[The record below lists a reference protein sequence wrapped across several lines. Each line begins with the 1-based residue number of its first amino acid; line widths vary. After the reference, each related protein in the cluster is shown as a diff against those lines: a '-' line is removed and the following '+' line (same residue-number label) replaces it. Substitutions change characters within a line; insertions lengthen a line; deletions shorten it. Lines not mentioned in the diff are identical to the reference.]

1 MSKKQSRISEKIR
14 EIISQYLVENLPTSY
29 GVVSITRVEL
39 IGDGSRGKVYFS
51 VLPEENENKVKEFLE
66 QNRREIKE
74 RIRKLRIKII
84 PELEFEPD
92 KELKIMEKMWGG
104 DV

>member
-1 MSKKQSRISEKIR
+1 MSRKQSRISEKIR

-66 QNRREIKE
+66 QNKKEIKGL
-74 RIRKLRIKII
+74 IRKLRIKII

-92 KELKIMEKMWGG
+92 RELKIMEKMWGG

>member
-51 VLPEENENKVKEFLE
+51 VLPEENESKVKEFLE
-66 QNRREIKE
+66 QNKREIRE
-74 RIRKLRIKII
+74 LIRKLRIKII

-92 KELKIMEKMWGG
+92 RELKIMEKMWEG

>member
-14 EIISQYLVENLPTSY
+14 EIISQYLVENLPASY

-51 VLPEENENKVKEFLE
+51 VLPEENEAKVKEFLE
-66 QNRREIKE
+66 QNKREIKGL
-74 RIRKLRIKII
+74 IKKLRIKII

-92 KELKIMEKMWGG
+92 RELKIMEKMWEG

>member
-14 EIISQYLVENLPTSY
+14 EIISQYLVENLPASY

-51 VLPEENENKVKEFLE
+51 VLPEDNESKVKEFLE
-66 QNRREIKE
+66 QNKREIKGL
-74 RIRKLRIKII
+74 IKKLRIKII

-92 KELKIMEKMWGG
+92 RELKIMEKMWGG
-104 DV
+104 NV